1 MDRKRTV
8 VAASYKLKLACLQV
22 WDFLPRIAAAA
33 GLEME
38 MPRRGEHGPQLSAIL
53 YFLDLSHVRPDRRI
67 AAHSATVK

>member
-1 MDRKRTV
+1 M
-8 VAASYKLKLACLQV
+8 SLQV

-53 YFLDLSHVRPDRRI
+53 YFLDLSHVRPDRSCSFSDARI
-67 AAHSATVK
+67 TPACRSIDAHLT